1 MRFEMNWQG
10 KLRNMDKNMKCP
22 TLIVREEVVGN
33 DMSAYGLSNRR
44 TEQSHRKRVGGI
56 GVHIYERSLLKRVR
70 MFRRVGETVDIND
83 NELERARPIHLLETL
98 QNITK
103 AQTQLDVCVKKGGI
117 RQMLGLKS

>member
-1 MRFEMNWQG
+1 MN
-10 KLRNMDKNMKCP
+10 KN
-22 TLIVREEVVGN
+22 LSEVHQKVQNVDFCDIGC
-33 DMSAYGLSNRR
+33 MYGLEFAVPLTAMPMGLRYK
-44 TEQSHRKRVGGI
+44 EIRVKKI
-56 GVHIYERSLLKRVR
+56 
-70 MFRRVGETVDIND
+70 RRVGETVDIND